1 MKGVSM
7 LKSIGL
13 IAVCATLLAA
23 TTAGAAALIDGGDI
37 RDNSVTGQDI
47 RNGTLRMRDIADGAT
62 ERLRGQD
69 GAKGDTGAQGAAGP
83 AGAQG
88 VKGDTGATGA
98 AGADGADGADGEDGQ
113 DGVTGYGTVAPGG
126 SHPLCESRFVASDG
140 TEGPAGSDCQVTTVG
155 FHDITVRCPSEKE
168 ALAGGLETL
177 NEHESPKV
185 TLHGSHPAAVDD
197 TAPFSAHAWEVE
209 FTIEAAG
216 PMAQAHVVCAEVG

>member
-83 AGAQG
+83 AGPQG
-88 VKGDTGATGA
+88 TKGDTGATGA

-113 DGVTGYGTVAPGG
+113 DGVSGYGTVAPP
-126 SHPLCESRFVASDG
+126 SHPTLCESRFGPDAIPG
-140 TEGPAGSDCQVTTVG
+140 TACQVTDVG
-155 FHDITVRCPSEKE
+155 FHDITVHCPTGKV
-168 ALAGGLETL
+168 ALSGGLESL
-177 NEHESPKV
+177 NQTESPKV
-185 TLHGSHPAAVDD
+185 TLHGSHPAAVDNEP
-197 TAPFSAHAWEVE
+197 PFGAHAWEVE
-209 FTIEAAG
+209 FTIEAPG